1 MADPKDETELSI
13 QWTKKT
19 KAFVKGVND
28 FVERGLR
35 DGWENAG
42 SEPEEDGSR
51 AALAVAVLDAVRRA
65 NEADNVNG
73 LRQRFPPAHAPF
85 VAMLDDVAQSV
96 GPVLFLEDGAVVA
109 RLGAPYEE
117 GSVVIVRGD
126 DVETLDGIQMFGR
139 SHDRAVFAYVTAE
152 GFKTTQGWDGRVIA
166 RFQRPTGNKGFP
178 EDLVEQAGDW
188 DPIVETLIPFNDGKR
203 LVVVGPG
210 GVFLLTESS
219 ASRLFPRPESIRELA
234 SWMLEDN
241 PDEPVDVRMDMVHAA
256 LSPDEKYVVV
266 GAQDSNHLVLF
277 ADDGHLVANIG
288 SVGEYPHHAAF
299 SADGSVVAFNACHF
313 YSGMTAGIRVEEL
326 KEGLETEPYEC
337 EPPLFVIEDG
347 ARVYVSASDAEGF
360 ILGDAYGYLR
370 AVSKEGAA
378 RWQHFFG
385 STVSGVDVSADGTK
399 LVVGTYAGFL
409 CFVDLDTGEKDPF
422 AIGTGTHRETRR
434 WLFWRGEKRPLAW

>member
-219 ASRLFPRPESIRELA
+219 ASRLFPRPESIRELGHSLGHQVSTCRPHKANRNVRLA
-234 SWMLEDN
+234 SSKIADVHTVHKANTKLWMSSQQLLQRGHQ
-241 PDEPVDVRMDMVHAA
+241 PVDSNGLCQCD
-256 LSPDEKYVVV
+256 PDR
-266 GAQDSNHLVLF
+266 
-277 ADDGHLVANIG
+277 
-288 SVGEYPHHAAF
+288 P
-299 SADGSVVAFNACHF
+299 CHF
-313 YSGMTAGIRVEEL
+313 A
-326 KEGLETEPYEC
+326 
-337 EPPLFVIEDG
+337 
-347 ARVYVSASDAEGF
+347 
-360 ILGDAYGYLR
+360 
-370 AVSKEGAA
+370 
-378 RWQHFFG
+378 
-385 STVSGVDVSADGTK
+385 
-399 LVVGTYAGFL
+399 
-409 CFVDLDTGEKDPF
+409 
-422 AIGTGTHRETRR
+422 
-434 WLFWRGEKRPLAW
+434 